1 MIDYA
6 VAIGTPPRTL
16 QFGTPAHTKHPQ
28 ADMFIWGPGGRAGAE
43 PAITTTETSSPDEFA
58 DLVEY
63 CYGNATTK
71 MGALRIADKHPDPYK
86 LRFIE
91 LGNGQ

>member
-1 MIDYA
+1 M
-6 VAIGTPPRTL
+6 GSR
-16 QFGTPAHTKHPQ
+16 
-28 ADMFIWGPGGRAGAE
+28 GRAGAE

-91 LGNGQ
+91 LGKRDQYEDTRVSLGHFLDAAMYSGEW